1 MSTLSQFFHM
11 FSPSESGAFFFWVL
25 GIFFVFAVAIFLE
38 RLYVVIVK
46 SNINSK
52 KFMGTIYS
60 LVRKNEIGKALELAK
75 GLKDKALGHIVYQAL
90 LEAKDKDIVDFRSI
104 QNAVD
109 EASLEIIPKL
119 NKRTPYLSTI
129 ANVATL
135 WGLMGTL
142 FGLIQS
148 FEAVKNAGANASQ
161 ALAGGIAVAML
172 TTLGGLFVAVPA
184 MLMYSWLNNTTNGMI
199 EEIDEHSVKLINAI
213 TGGQ

>member
-1 MSTLSQFFHM
+1 MSTVSQFFSQ

-25 GIFFVFAVAIFLE
+25 GIFFVFAIAIFLE
-38 RLYVVIVK
+38 RLYVVVVK
-46 SNINSK
+46 SNINAS
-52 KFMGTIYS
+52 KFMSTVYS
-60 LVRKNEIGKALELAK
+60 LVQKGEMDKAVKLAE
-75 GLKDKALGHIVYQAL
+75 GLKGKALGHIVLSGL
-90 LEAKDKDIVDFRSI
+90 LEAKDKEIIDYRSI

-161 ALAGGIAVAML
+161 ALAGGIAIAML
-172 TTLGGLFVAVPA
+172 TTLGGLFVAVPS
-184 MLMYSWLNNTTNGMI
+184 MLMYAWLNNTTNGMI
-199 EEIDEHSVKLINAI
+199 EEIDEHSVKLINTI
-213 TGGQ
+213 IGSK

>member
-1 MSTLSQFFHM
+1 
-11 FSPSESGAFFFWVL
+11 
-25 GIFFVFAVAIFLE
+25 
-38 RLYVVIVK
+38 
-46 SNINSK
+46 
-52 KFMGTIYS
+52 
-60 LVRKNEIGKALELAK
+60 
-75 GLKDKALGHIVYQAL
+75 
-90 LEAKDKDIVDFRSI
+90 
-104 QNAVD
+104 
-109 EASLEIIPKL
+109 
-119 NKRTPYLSTI
+119 
-129 ANVATL
+129 
-135 WGLMGTL
+135 MGTL